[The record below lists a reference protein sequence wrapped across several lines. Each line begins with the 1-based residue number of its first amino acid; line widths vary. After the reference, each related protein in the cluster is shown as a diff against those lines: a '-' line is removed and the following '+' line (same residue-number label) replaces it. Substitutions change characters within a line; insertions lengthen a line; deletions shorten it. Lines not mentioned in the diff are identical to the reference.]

1 MWLAI
6 TLAAGVLLGQSDT
19 AVATPV
25 KLKWEP
31 SLEQALT
38 AAKER
43 TVPLLVCFNMDNEP
57 ANDQMVQ
64 QHYNDPEIAALG
76 EKMVCLIASA
86 FRHAET
92 GGVCSRFGS
101 VSCQEHMDAEI
112 AARQRFIGS
121 DTVKAPQHVFVS
133 PTGKVILRKVFLIAP
148 QELRKA
154 MNKALSLVSPGLS
167 DAALLAEDARR
178 RGELLTLVQAPN
190 VATRA
195 EAIMEL
201 AGLEDDEARGVVRK
215 LTGPDQDDVVRLAAI
230 QAMGRAGNVGAL
242 PHLVALL
249 SDKKVLIRKQ
259 AVTAMEQLDLPDVV
273 PPLLKHLPKEGSDR
287 VVAQALRTIAQGDP
301 KNAKVVE
308 TLLKHV
314 RHKKTALQLNALY
327 ALGRIRENPKVVD
340 AVAKLL
346 GPESPGPVRG
356 MAAWTLGK
364 LKAESAKAALFKL
377 ESWEKSAQVRQVCRA
392 ALEQIGGT
400 YRGEYDQL
408 ASIFLTDLVEE

>member
-1 MWLAI
+1 
-6 TLAAGVLLGQSDT
+6 
-19 AVATPV
+19 
-25 KLKWEP
+25 
-31 SLEQALT
+31 
-38 AAKER
+38 
-43 TVPLLVCFNMDNEP
+43 
-57 ANDQMVQ
+57 
-64 QHYNDPEIAALG
+64 
-76 EKMVCLIASA
+76 
-86 FRHAET
+86 
-92 GGVCSRFGS
+92 
-101 VSCQEHMDAEI
+101 
-112 AARQRFIGS
+112 
-121 DTVKAPQHVFVS
+121 
-133 PTGKVILRKVFLIAP
+133 
-148 QELRKA
+148 
-154 MNKALSLVSPGLS
+154 
-167 DAALLAEDARR
+167 
-178 RGELLTLVQAPN
+178 
-190 VATRA
+190 
-195 EAIMEL
+195 
-201 AGLEDDEARGVVRK
+201 
-215 LTGPDQDDVVRLAAI
+215 
-230 QAMGRAGNVGAL
+230 VGAL

>member
-112 AARQRFIGS
+112 AARQRFIGY

-287 VVAQALRTIAQGDP
+287 VVAQALRT
-301 KNAKVVE
+301 
-308 TLLKHV
+308 HV